1 MTRRDWVHLLVT
13 IGMLS
18 LAAAGL
24 LLVLPALAHERETPL
39 RGTWI

>member
-1 MTRRDWVHLLVT
+1 MTCRDWLHVLVT

-18 LAAAGL
+18 LAATGL
-24 LLVLPALAHERETPL
+24 LLVLPALAHERETQP